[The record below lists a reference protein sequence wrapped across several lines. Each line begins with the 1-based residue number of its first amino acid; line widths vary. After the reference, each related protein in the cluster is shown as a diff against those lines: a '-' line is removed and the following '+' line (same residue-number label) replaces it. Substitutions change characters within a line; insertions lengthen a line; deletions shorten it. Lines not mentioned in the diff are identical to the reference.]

1 MKTLII
7 PQKPSGTGSIHDI
20 ASDCYPREIQFSSND
35 VFALVLAS
43 YYGDSY
49 TTYSTADAVVEA
61 FENCSVYSKAI
72 VDIDGNHYDIDW
84 DDNLVQ
90 SEIKNDT

>member
-20 ASDCYPREIQFSSND
+20 ASDLYPREIQFPSNA
-35 VFALVLAS
+35 VFALVLSS
-43 YYGDSY
+43 YYGDKY
-49 TTYSTADAVVEA
+49 TTHCTADAVVMA
-61 FENCSVYSKAI
+61 SKKYSYYSKTI
-72 VDIDGNHYDIDW
+72 VDIDGNHYDIEDG
-84 DDNLVQ
+84 NLVQ